1 MSKHFPFT
9 DFKIE
14 YNIFSCHFDVI
25 EHGIHH
31 PPTTKPW
38 EAPEI
43 PETSEIFINKD
54 GVYNVYRDEEAVK
67 QGKPNDYS
75 YPDVVQFTTDFYTMC
90 NMIADGPL

>member
-1 MSKHFPFT
+1 MSKHFTIKLICF
-9 DFKIE
+9 
-14 YNIFSCHFDVI
+14 CHFNVI

-43 PETSEIFINKD
+43 PETSEIFINKA

-67 QGKPNDYS
+67 QGKPNDYT
-75 YPDVVQFTTDFYTMC
+75 YPDVVQFTTDFYNMC